1 VNEKQRDHSKT
12 EEDRRI
18 AAMQPSPEDLQE
30 PLAEPLGA
38 IRRGSLAGK
47 SMWGAIWFL
56 AIPILIQ
63 QILVATVGLADKI
76 FAGAL
81 PEDIVLPAMD
91 AIGIGSYIGWF
102 IAIAVSGVGIGAQ
115 ALIARAMGSG
125 DVSSGGKILG
135 QSLTLSFAWGIIVG
149 TGLWIGAV
157 PVGELCQLST
167 EAEGYLVQYIRII
180 AVGMPACSVMTTGAM
195 ALHGSGD
202 TIRPALVTV
211 AVNIVNVC
219 LSWGLSGAD
228 VRIGSEAMTNPF
240 SWDLHI
246 VGIAIGTASAYVV
259 GGVLIL
265 IVLLR
270 GIKDLKLNLRD
281 LFPDLGLFWRIAKIG
296 VPNFFEGLSM
306 WVANLFVLQFIGQIA
321 AKMAMQM
328 EADEPVVQGLQG
340 AHVIAV
346 QWESFSFL
354 PGFAIGVAAGTLAGQ
369 YLGANNIKEARKAIV
384 ACVLLA
390 IVFMGGIGVVMMYA
404 GHALTAIISNEP
416 LHLELVPKLLFIGGV
431 TQVGFAIMMVIR
443 QALKGVG
450 DTAWTFL
457 ITSFSS
463 WCIRLPAA
471 WYLGV
476 YLDLGLVGIW
486 YALCGEMMIR
496 AIFFSLR
503 FWQGGW
509 IRKI

>member
-1 VNEKQRDHSKT
+1 VSQKQGDHPKT
-12 EEDRRI
+12 EEQRRI
-18 AAMQPSPEDLQE
+18 ASMQPSPEDLQD
-30 PLAEPLGA
+30 PLAEPVGA
-38 IRRGSLAGK
+38 IRSGSLAGK
-47 SMWGAIWFL
+47 TLWGAIWFL

-81 PEDIVLPAMD
+81 PENIVLPAMD

-125 DVSSGGKILG
+125 DVSSGSKVLG
-135 QSLTLSFAWGIIVG
+135 QSLMLAFVWGIFVG
-149 TGLWIGAV
+149 AGLWVGAV
-157 PVGELCQLST
+157 PLGELCQLSA
-167 EAEGYLVQYIRII
+167 EAEVYLIQYIRII
-180 AVGMPACSVMTTGAM
+180 AIGMPACSVMTTGAM

-211 AVNIVNVC
+211 VVNIVNVC
-219 LSWGLSGAD
+219 LSWSLSGAD
-228 VRIGSEAMTNPF
+228 IRLGGSVLTNPF
-240 SWDLHI
+240 SLDLHI

-259 GGVLIL
+259 GGVLIVL
-265 IVLLR
+265 VLLR

-281 LFPDLGLFWRIAKIG
+281 LFPDFGLFWRIAKIG
-296 VPNFFEGLSM
+296 IPNFFEGLSM

-321 AKMAMQM
+321 AKMAIEMD
-328 EADEPVVQGLQG
+328 ADEPVVQGLQG

-354 PGFAIGVAAGTLAGQ
+354 PGFAIGIAAGTLAGQ
-369 YLGANNIKEARKAIV
+369 YLGANNLKQARKAIIS
-384 ACVLLA
+384 CVFLA
-390 IVFMGGIGVVMMYA
+390 ILFMGGIGVVMMFA

-416 LHLELVPKLLFIGGV
+416 IHLEIVPKLLFIAGV
-431 TQVGFAIMMVIR
+431 TQVCFAVMMVIR

-450 DTAWTFL
+450 DTVWTFL

-463 WCIRLPAA
+463 WCIRLPAV

-476 YLDLGLVGIW
+476 HLDLGLVGIW
-486 YALCGEMMIR
+486 YALCGEMILR
-496 AIFFSLR
+496 AVFFALR

-509 IRKI
+509 VRKI